1 MKPEPFAG
9 KLLAPGRESCDPLGM
24 RRVEIVIARAPRLS
38 AIAAVTIL
46 PIVVS
51 CGSRSGMQN
60 SDDAGTSGGSSSG
73 GSGASGGAGGTTSG
87 GGSGGLLIGGTGGLG
102 GGGGSGGTG
111 GAFVC
116 PSYNKLVTFT
126 VDIPPPGVPAEP
138 GQLCA
143 VTAEPVES
151 NTAARVTLTKY
162 SPALE
167 LAQGFVALPPDLE
180 KVVVGVPKISI
191 KSADLAVLTQGQ
203 VSNVTQLAGGFSFHL
218 TWPGPLKVN
227 PEPYVRMVMEVELEI
242 ACDPSGTELR
252 SVTSITEIHLCIG
265 DADLEWVS
273 SGDEC
278 TACKTIAE
286 MAPTPILPDQLA
298 DGLPMARAFR
308 LRVVELARA
317 GNAAL
322 LLAENDAG
330 PDAPY
335 RWRATAGR
343 LEELAPDLVLWTT
356 ESAELPHLLQVA
368 VEQPDG
374 AAVASFDWEPL

>member
-1 MKPEPFAG
+1 
-9 KLLAPGRESCDPLGM
+9 M
-24 RRVEIVIARAPRLS
+24 RRVEIIIAQAPRLS
-38 AIAAVTIL
+38 AIAAVSLL
-46 PIVVS
+46 PIVAS
-51 CGSRSGMQN
+51 CGSRSGLQ
-60 SDDAGTSGGSSSG
+60 SGSDAGTTGGATG
-73 GSGASGGAGGTTSG
+73 GGGNGGAGGTTSG
-87 GGSGGLLIGGTGGLG
+87 GGSGGLLIGGTGGV
-102 GGGGSGGTG
+102 GGSGGSG
-111 GAFVC
+111 GAGGYPGC
-116 PSYNKLVTFT
+116 PSYKKLVTFT

-143 VTAEPVES
+143 VTVEPVES

-167 LAQGFVALPPDLE
+167 LAQGFVALPPDIE

-191 KSADLAVLTQGQ
+191 KAADMSVLAQGK

-218 TWPGPLKVN
+218 TWPGPLKLD
-227 PEPYVRMVMEVELEI
+227 PEPYVRLVMQVELDI
-242 ACDPSGTELR
+242 ACNEPGGDLR
-252 SVTSITEIHLCIG
+252 TITSVTEIHLCIG
-265 DADLEWVS
+265 DEDLEWVS

-286 MAPTPILPDQLA
+286 MAPTPILPDQQA
-298 DGLPMARAFR
+298 DALPLARAFR

-330 PDAPY
+330 PDAEY
-335 RWRATAGR
+335 QWHASAGR
-343 LEELAPDLVLWTT
+343 LEQLAPDLVLWTT

-368 VEQPDG
+368 VEHPDG